1 MLSIQNSLTWQK
13 MPRNLNSLFELNI
26 PHIKNEIFGRLNIS
40 ERVKLAY
47 TSKVCYSAYLE
58 TLNLNGSVRGE
69 SIRLIFSKAVPQLE
83 EIKRSTTQLKEETAK
98 EMEHALESLY
108 IRNVYTGSYQDTQVR
123 FYSLLSRTITACIL
137 FQNNWHPGYLR
148 IKAVADRFDECISY
162 AQEAS
167 SEMSRELMSRSELVS
182 NAKLKI
188 RATEREF
195 KARILSDI
203 FLVIPFIS
211 CLFEYKSDDFLLIC
225 VAAIVQ
231 IFVCVSKA
239 SKFKLAVSEVLGE
252 YPRVKSAINTF
263 EVIEGNLNII
273 KKYTDEVINILNSM
287 NNFIEYERF
296 STENEIFPLKDME
309 YIEAQ
314 GYRNK
319 ANKILQQFSG
329 ALANIRQ
336 ISLEGRPA

>member
-1 MLSIQNSLTWQK
+1 MLFIQNSPTWQE

-26 PHIKNEIFGRLNIS
+26 PHIKNEIFGHLNIS

-47 TSKVCYSAYLE
+47 ASKVCYSAYLE

-69 SIRLIFSKAVPQLE
+69 LIRLIFSKAVPQLE
-83 EIKRSTTQLKEETAK
+83 DIMRSTAQIKEESAN
-98 EMEHALESLY
+98 EMEQALESLY

-123 FYSLLSRTITACIL
+123 FYSLLSRTISACVL
-137 FQNNWHPGYLR
+137 FQHNWYPGYLR
-148 IKAVADRFDECISY
+148 IKAVTDRFDECISY

-167 SEMSRELMSRSELVS
+167 SEMGRELMRRSELVS

-195 KARILSDI
+195 KIIILTDI
-203 FLVIPFIS
+203 FPVIAFIS
-211 CLFEYKSDDFLLIC
+211 CLFEYKSDDFWLIC
-225 VAAIVQ
+225 AAAIVQ
-231 IFVCVSKA
+231 VLVCASKA
-239 SKFKLAVSEVLGE
+239 SKFKLAVSEVLEE

-263 EVIEGNLNII
+263 EVVEGNLNII

-296 STENEIFPLKDME
+296 STENEIFSSKDMK

-319 ANKILQQFSG
+319 ANKILQKFSG
-329 ALANIRQ
+329 TLENIRQ
-336 ISLEGRPA
+336 ISLEERPA